1 MRKILLALSE
11 QGLSLKTAPLGATK
25 LTKVND
31 QQTNLLCLYLFSSFI
46 ACPALPCSFF
56 IFSPLPRAR
65 KLWKARGVILVS
77 STPQIHSLFTKFS
90 KMAVFL
96 SSDPSKLVCVPLVF
110 SSKSP
115 FKLNIKIKVS

>member
-1 MRKILLALSE
+1 M
-11 QGLSLKTAPLGATK
+11 
-25 LTKVND
+25 
-31 QQTNLLCLYLFSSFI
+31 TNKQIYCVFIYSLCLF
-46 ACPALPCSFF
+46 PALLCSFF
-56 IFSPLPRAR
+56 IFSPLPCAR

-77 STPQIHSLFTKFS
+77 STSQIHSLVTKFS

-96 SSDPSKLVCVPLVF
+96 SSDPSKLFGVPLVF